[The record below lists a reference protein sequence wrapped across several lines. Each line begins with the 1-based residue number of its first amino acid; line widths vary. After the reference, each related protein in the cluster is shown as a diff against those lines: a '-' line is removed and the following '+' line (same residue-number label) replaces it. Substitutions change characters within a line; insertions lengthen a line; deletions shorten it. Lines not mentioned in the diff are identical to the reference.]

1 MTSRQTKR
9 WGLTS
14 GPVGRWQG
22 RGGKGGM
29 SFSVIS
35 REAEQRGRKHTT
47 SSDSDT
53 KVLNPGPLTEG
64 SGAFFVPSLN
74 LCGLSW
80 WLRQ

>member
-1 MTSRQTKR
+1 
-9 WGLTS
+9 
-14 GPVGRWQG
+14 
-22 RGGKGGM
+22 M

-35 REAEQRGRKHTT
+35 QEAEQRGRKHT

-53 KVLNPGPLTEG
+53 KVLSPGPLTGG